1 MNFDCKPLANYPL
14 RERNTLGFEVMAT
27 WALPI
32 TQAEQIPSAITWA
45 KNAGSPY
52 RTLGG
57 GSNVVLPA
65 QLPGLTLLMDID
77 FIEVL
82 ENRDSSTRLRVGAG
96 VNWHTLVRWTL
107 DQNYRGL

>member
-1 MNFDCKPLANYPL
+1 MNSDCKPLANYPL
-14 RERNTLGFEVMAT
+14 RERNTLGFEVVAQ

-32 TQAEQIPSAITWA
+32 TQAEQIPFAIQWA
-45 KNAGSPY
+45 KGAGLSY

-65 QLPGLTLLMDID
+65 KLPGLTLLMDID

-82 ENRDSSTRLRVGAG
+82 ENLAAKTRLRVGAG
-96 VNWHTLVRWTL
+96 MNWHAFVRWTL
-107 DQNYRGL
+107 DENLS